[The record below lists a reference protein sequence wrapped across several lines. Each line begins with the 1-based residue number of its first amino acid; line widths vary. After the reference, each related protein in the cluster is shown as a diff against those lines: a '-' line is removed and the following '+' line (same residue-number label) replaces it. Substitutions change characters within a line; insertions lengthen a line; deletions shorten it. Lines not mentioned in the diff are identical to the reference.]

1 MESQTSDIDG
11 ERSSVHFIENST
23 NEVYHNQVKNYM
35 CKNEISKASLGTDS
49 NKILLVLRVHLKSK
63 THSQNK
69 AADTRDETAEER
81 VEWKGSH

>member
-63 THSQNK
+63 TH
-69 AADTRDETAEER
+69 
-81 VEWKGSH
+81 